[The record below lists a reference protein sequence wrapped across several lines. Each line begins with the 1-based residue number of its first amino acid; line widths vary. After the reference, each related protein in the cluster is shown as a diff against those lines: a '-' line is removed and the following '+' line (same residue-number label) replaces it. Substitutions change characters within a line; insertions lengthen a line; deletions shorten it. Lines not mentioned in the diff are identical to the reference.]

1 MMRTVRLIKL
11 KAKRDALEYA
21 RKIINS
27 VLRNEIDATS
37 QRIKQEEIQMKRDSQ
52 GDINSNISAQI
63 QKKL

>member
-52 GDINSNISAQI
+52 GDINSNISA
-63 QKKL
+63 

>member
-1 MMRTVRLIKL
+1 MRTVRLIKL

-52 GDINSNISAQI
+52 GDINSNISA
-63 QKKL
+63 